1 MTICLLNPF
10 NTSNR
15 NLSKMTH
22 KEKSCKLNQASILSS
37 SKIQNLN
44 KISPDNY
51 SIENVEIRNPVMK
64 FNEKDINRLDIQHHL
79 FRIIWNGNFSVP
91 MQHQL
96 SRGRV
101 KVLEV
106 GYVLINLRIC
116 TYIYIYTFIYISY

>member
-10 NTSNR
+10 NTSNT
-15 NLSKMTH
+15 KMMH

-51 SIENVEIRNPVMK
+51 SIENVEIRNSVMK

-106 GYVLINLRIC
+106 GYVLINLRI
-116 TYIYIYTFIYISY
+116 YIYIILNIV